1 MYFPHLR
8 HRHDFSSHSPA
19 SQNFLTPGPHNGT
32 PRVPRAA
39 MEFPFQSAQMHNK
52 VFSPAKKGICRRRGR
67 FLLKIHNIHFIR
79 RKQTF
84 HRDPCANSRRPGK
97 ATRADSH
104 TPANQPHAPTAARQP
119 ISPAP
124 RQSRTPAKQPHIADR
139 ATRADAIISQCRPSE
154 YPAPEPGSRSGRTGT
169 CTADKTCSSK
179 AFPVRC

>member
-104 TPANQPHAPTAARQP
+104 TRRQPHASQSATRADSRTPANQPRAPTEPHASQATTHR
-119 ISPAP
+119 
-124 RQSRTPAKQPHIADR
+124 RQSHTRRRHHQPMPPIRIPSTRTRKQIGQNRYLH
-139 ATRADAIISQCRPSE
+139 
-154 YPAPEPGSRSGRTGT
+154 SG
-169 CTADKTCSSK
+169 
-179 AFPVRC
+179 